1 MITRITTEALRAKL
15 IAEDRVVLVEALGGG
30 FFADAHLP
38 GAINVPVAEVDRLAP
53 HLLPD
58 IEAEIIV
65 YCSRTC
71 RSSQMV
77 ASRLEQLGYHHVV
90 VYEGGKEDWVE
101 HGYPVERMTTGD
113 CRG

>member
-1 MITRITTEALRAKL
+1 MERGDDFI
-15 IAEDRVVLVEALGGG
+15 VVDTLGPEYYNHS
-30 FFADAHLP
+30 HLP
-38 GAINVPVAEVDRLAP
+38 GAVNLPLKKMDRTEKVFP
-53 HLLPD
+53 NK
-58 IEAEIIV
+58 EAEIIV

-101 HGYPVERMTTGD
+101 HGLPVDRSEA
-113 CRG
+113 